1 MFIVV
6 IWLSSYSSFF
16 FRFTFQCFSSVCFLL
31 FFNFFGLLP
40 ITKKTM
46 ILSKNEKLGRRKLG
60 WIQNFDSLHTWVIT
74 DSICSAVRSMISWLV
89 KNFLSL
95 FITFRTSVKMS
106 IIPPHVCFC
115 FALHLEWSLNRCI
128 DKK

>member
-1 MFIVV
+1 MLLFDFPRILRFSFASLFNVFL
-6 IWLSSYSSFF
+6 LSVFF
-16 FRFTFQCFSSVCFLL
+16 FSLI
-31 FFNFFGLLP
+31 FFGLLP